1 MKEIAKGKVG
11 GNKWLTWS
19 EFLKWL
25 EENKGQTAKS
35 LVGTFVITHVYPPN
49 KYPTATV
56 VFWVEELE
64 TGVKKAIPPQE
75 WSALSALFPAGKAV
89 KGFQLWISFN
99 EGEYSILQD
108 DAPTAVYT
116 PTQGGG
122 WELV

>member
-1 MKEIAKGKVG
+1 MKEIAKGRVG

-35 LVGTFVITHVYPPN
+35 LVGTFVVTHVYPPS

-75 WSALSALFPAGKAV
+75 WSALSALFPVGKAV

-108 DAPTAVYT
+108 DALTAVYT